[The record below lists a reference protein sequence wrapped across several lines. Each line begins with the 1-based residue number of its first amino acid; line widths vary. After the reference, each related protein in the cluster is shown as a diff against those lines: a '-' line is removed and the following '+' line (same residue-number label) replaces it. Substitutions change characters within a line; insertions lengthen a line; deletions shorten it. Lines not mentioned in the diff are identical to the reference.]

1 MSATSERPIIEP
13 KTVSLLK
20 QRPFVL
26 FWLARLSAT
35 MGYHMLA
42 ITIGWQMYELTNSA
56 LDLGLI
62 GLIQF
67 IPSVVLTLLIGHAA
81 DRHDRRMIV
90 RGAQSIYVV
99 ASIMIAGAL
108 IAGTLT
114 RELLFVAVFMI
125 GCARAFEMPTAH
137 TLASTLVP
145 TSMISRAIAAW
156 TSANQTAVIC
166 GPALGGLIY
175 TISPV
180 AVSVFC
186 LVFFVTSITLISFV
200 QVKGPPAKRD
210 PPTFSS
216 VLAGFEYVWTR
227 PRLLGVITLDL
238 FVMLL
243 AGTTAL
249 LPIFARDILQVGP
262 IGLGL
267 LRSAPA
273 VGALTTALWL
283 SYYPVERH
291 IGVKMFAVVAIY
303 GALTIVFGLST
314 WFPLSLVTLACLGA
328 ADALSVVIRFSIVQ
342 IETPDEKRGRVSA
355 INYLLVGSSNTL
367 GEFESGLV
375 ASWFGAVASVV
386 IGGVGSLLVAGI
398 WMGLFPALRKVDRF
412 EPADEKKTDA

>member
-1 MSATSERPIIEP
+1 MSDVAEQRPVVEL
-13 KTVSLLK
+13 SLMK

-35 MGYHMLA
+35 MGYHMTA
-42 ITIGWQMYELTNSA
+42 ITIGWQVYALTNNA
-56 LDLGLI
+56 LDLGYI

-67 IPSVVLTLLIGHAA
+67 IPSVLFTLVVGHAA
-81 DRHDRRMIV
+81 DRYDRRTIV
-90 RGAQSIYVV
+90 RGAQSIYVIV
-99 ASIMIAGAL
+99 AVILTYAFSTGAL
-108 IAGTLT
+108 S
-114 RELLFVAVFMI
+114 RELLFGCVLLI

-145 TSMISRAIAAW
+145 TNMISRAIAAW
-156 TSANQTAVIC
+156 TSANQSAVIC
-166 GPALGGLIY
+166 GPALGGLLY

-180 AVSVFC
+180 IVTVVCFI
-186 LVFFVTSITLISFV
+186 FFTISITLISFV
-200 QVKGPPAKRD
+200 QIKTIPAAKRE
-210 PPTFSS
+210 PVTFAS
-216 VLAGFEYVWTR
+216 VTAGFEYVWVR

-249 LPIFARDILQVGP
+249 LPIFARDILAVGP

-273 VGALTTALWL
+273 VGALGMALWM

-291 IGVKMFAVVAIY
+291 IGIKMFTVVALY
-303 GALTIVFGLST
+303 GAITVVFGLST
-314 WFPLSLVTLACLGA
+314 WFPLSLVALACLGA
-328 ADALSVVIRFSIVQ
+328 VDAISVVIRFSIVQ

-386 IGGVGSLLVAGI
+386 IGGVGSLLIAGI

-412 EPADEKKTDA
+412 EPADEQKSA